1 MIIDIIAAAFVV
13 LFSCYMMR
21 KGGVKAV
28 LSLVSMVLAIIVAFS
43 IYPVVSEYV
52 YDTPLF
58 DMIKEN
64 VGETIAA
71 NGGDAFFEAVDA
83 MPDFLQKI
91 MGIEPEVQEGT
102 MDSISSNVA
111 TVAINIITFVLVLI
125 ATKLLLALISWAL
138 NLVTK
143 LPALKQIN
151 AFAGF
156 LCGVIVSVAI
166 LWVAV
171 QVMGVVSTSN
181 AELAK
186 VMSESYTVEIM
197 SGISPFQ
204 VSE

>member
-1 MIIDIIAAAFVV
+1 MIIDVIAAAFVV
-13 LFSCYMMR
+13 LFSFYMMK

-58 DMIKEN
+58 DIIKDN

-71 NGGDAFFEAVDA
+71 NGGDAFFDAVDA
-83 MPDFLQKI
+83 MPDFMQKI
-91 MGIEPEVQEGT
+91 MGIEPEAQEGT
-102 MDSISSNVA
+102 MEGISANVA
-111 TVAINIITFVLVLI
+111 VVAVNIITFVIVLI
-125 ATKLLLALISWAL
+125 ATKLLLALVSWVL

-151 AFAGF
+151 ALAGF
-156 LCGVIVSVAI
+156 LCGVAVSVAV

-171 QVMGVVSTSN
+171 QLMGVISTSN
-181 AELAK
+181 AQLAQA
-186 VMSESYTVEIM
+186 MSESYTVDIM
-197 SGISPFQ
+197 SGISPF
-204 VSE
+204 